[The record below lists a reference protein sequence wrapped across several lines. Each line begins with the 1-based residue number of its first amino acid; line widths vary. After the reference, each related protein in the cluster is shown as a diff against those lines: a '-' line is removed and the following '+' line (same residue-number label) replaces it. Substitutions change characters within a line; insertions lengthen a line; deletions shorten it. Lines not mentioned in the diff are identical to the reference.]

1 MSEILTNFLTEN
13 EKNYVFLR
21 NNLSQYK
28 NIFKYVYLNVFP
40 EIHCATERRGFDLK
54 SIFHIVFKADKG
66 DKKKVD
72 HNNDKKLDDV
82 STVGYNSDADVN
94 IIKPM
99 TIKPETSITQ
109 EQLKK

>member
-13 EKNYVFLR
+13 EKNYVLLR

-72 HNNDKKLDDV
+72 HNNDKKLDGV

-99 TIKPETSITQ
+99 TIKPKTSITQ